1 MIIRCIKLRLILT
14 KHVKRRMAEKG
25 VTIEQIKTVIRRGAK
40 VRQTD
45 GFEATY
51 TYIKV
56 AFKVMGDKYIIKTI
70 KID

>member
-1 MIIRCIKLRLILT
+1 MEIILT
-14 KHVKRRMAEKG
+14 KHVKKRMAEKG
-25 VTIEQIKTVIRRGAK
+25 VTLEQIKTVIKRGAK

-45 GFEATY
+45 GFGATY

-56 AFKVMGDKYIIKTI
+56 AFKIRGNRYIIKTI